1 MKTTICNDIGS
12 CSCMTEGKEANENAK
27 INMKEGMGKCMEAMK
42 EKMKEGKGNGMKG
55 AKWFMLFP
63 GFILIIAFLLTFFL
77 NPELVQVLWLVITG
91 ILLGLGLTFMLLIS
105 LWFRKIK
112 QGIQA

>member
-1 MKTTICNDIGS
+1 MGS

-42 EKMKEGKGNGMKG
+42 GG
-55 AKWFMLFP
+55 KWFMLFP
-63 GFILIIAFLLTFFL
+63 GLILIIAFLLTFFL

-112 QGIQA
+112 KGIQA

>member
-1 MKTTICNDIGS
+1 MKTTICSDMES
-12 CSCMTEGKEANENAK
+12 CSCMTDAKEGNEDAK
-27 INMKEGMGKCMEAMK
+27 FTMKEGMGKCME
-42 EKMKEGKGNGMKG
+42 GMRG
-55 AKWFMLFP
+55 GKWFMLFP

-77 NPELVQVLWLVITG
+77 NPELVKVLWLVITG

-112 QGIQA
+112 KGIKA

>member
-1 MKTTICNDIGS
+1 MKTTICNDMRS

-42 EKMKEGKGNGMKG
+42 GG
-55 AKWFMLFP
+55 KWFMLFP

-112 QGIQA
+112 KGIQA